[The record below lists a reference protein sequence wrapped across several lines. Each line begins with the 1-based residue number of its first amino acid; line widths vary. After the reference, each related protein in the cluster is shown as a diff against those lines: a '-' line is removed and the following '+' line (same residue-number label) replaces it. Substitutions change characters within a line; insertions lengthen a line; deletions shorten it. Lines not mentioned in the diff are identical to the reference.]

1 MLACA
6 ERRREGPDTK
16 LSSRGWARSFTWR
29 AWPSKPRARRGTL
42 PFWLVVSSVPHY
54 KSSSI
59 YALSLYGTNHYSL
72 LPISSSSPCQASCV
86 DSKTIHQ
93 VYNLVLFMDGHA
105 VPSTLLSSWDNFF
118 GDFKIRMLM
127 RDVHASTK
135 NCWALNSWKVLS
147 VDWSCSVWMRWYKLQ
162 PGLCCKQFGDFF
174 LDRWEMFVPHPLTK
188 NPDSCQALLN
198 FIEWWL
204 MMSHLNEVIQVAARS
219 LAASTSVT
227 FISTDERC
235 SFFIPWEKIPTA
247 VKHFWISLSD
257 DWSCFV
263 WMRLYKLQSGLQL
276 QAIQWLSSW
285 QMRDVRSSSLH
296 RKSRQLSSTFE
307 FYWVMTDHVL
317 LEWAF
322 TGYDQVFSCKQLL
335 TLTD

>member
-1 MLACA
+1 MQCPALCCPLETIFLVISKFECWWETFMLLQKTVEPWIP
-6 ERRREGPDTK
+6 ERSWVLIDR
-16 LSSRGWARSFTWR
+16 
-29 AWPSKPRARRGTL
+29 
-42 PFWLVVSSVPHY
+42 
-54 KSSSI
+54 
-59 YALSLYGTNHYSL
+59 
-72 LPISSSSPCQASCV
+72 
-86 DSKTIHQ
+86 
-93 VYNLVLFMDGHA
+93 VLFEWGY
-105 VPSTLLSSWDNFF
+105 T
-118 GDFKIRMLM
+118 
-127 RDVHASTK
+127 
-135 NCWALNSWKVLS
+135 
-147 VDWSCSVWMRWYKLQ
+147 SCSQVFS
-162 PGLCCKQFGDFF
+162 CKQFGDFF
-174 LDRWEMFVPHPLTK
+174 LDRWKMFVPHPLTK
-188 NPDSCQALLN
+188 SPDSCQALLN

-296 RKSRQLSSTFE
+296 RKSWQLSSTFE
-307 FYWVMTDHVL
+307 FYCWWLVMFHLNEVI
-317 LEWAF
+317 
-322 TGYDQVFSCKQLL
+322 
-335 TLTD
+335 